1 MTTAAAQ
8 IHQFALVHSI
18 SLNTS
23 ASNGYPSTTVSS
35 NPFRRSRIQVFIVVV
50 LKPNRSSS
58 LNCAYQANGNPG
70 MLNAMPVTKRK
81 PAMANVEVP
90 KLALSLPNAHGN
102 TPLKSTA
109 MSTTSS
115 NTSAISPKQLLASVY
130 STERRYMASSMIP
143 RNAGGTSFTCART

>member
-8 IHQFALVHSI
+8 IHQFATVHSI
-18 SLNTS
+18 SLNTNT
-23 ASNGYPSTTVSS
+23 SNGYPSTTVSS
-35 NPFRRSRIQVFIVVV
+35 SPFRRSRIQVFVVVV

-81 PAMANVEVP
+81 PAMANVELP
-90 KLALSLPNAHGN
+90 KLALNLPNAHGN

-109 MSTTSS
+109 MSTTAS
-115 NTSAISPKQLLASVY
+115 NMLTTSPKRLLASV
-130 STERRYMASSMIP
+130 
-143 RNAGGTSFTCART
+143 